1 MPSTSLGVRN
11 AAALVANFTDAGVN
25 TILCDVVTGDLLSI
39 YRDLVPGLVVIRL
52 ACDLPTAQARAG
64 TRPVHLTAQEFRML
78 HQQQTEP
85 LETDVELDV
94 SRLTLEAQVDAV
106 RRQWRD
112 RPGDA

>member
-1 MPSTSLGVRN
+1 
-11 AAALVANFTDAGVN
+11 
-25 TILCDVVTGDLLSI
+25 
-39 YRDLVPGLVVIRL
+39 
-52 ACDLPTAQARAG
+52 
-64 TRPVHLTAQEFRML
+64 ML